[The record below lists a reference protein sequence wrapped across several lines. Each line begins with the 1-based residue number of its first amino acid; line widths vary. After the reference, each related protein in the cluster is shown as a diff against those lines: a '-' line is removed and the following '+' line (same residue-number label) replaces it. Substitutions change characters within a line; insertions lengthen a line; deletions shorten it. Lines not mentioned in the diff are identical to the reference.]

1 MEVKIGVTDSPREL
15 VVISTQSPDEV
26 ESLVTNALS
35 GAAEG
40 VLALVDEKGR
50 KFLIQASRITYVE
63 IGPSDSR
70 KVGFAPTS

>member
-15 VVISTQSPDEV
+15 VVNSPQSADEV
-26 ESLVTNALS
+26 EALVTDALS
-35 GAAEG
+35 GQANG
-40 VLALVDEKGR
+40 VLALVDEKER

-63 IGPSDSR
+63 LGPSDSR